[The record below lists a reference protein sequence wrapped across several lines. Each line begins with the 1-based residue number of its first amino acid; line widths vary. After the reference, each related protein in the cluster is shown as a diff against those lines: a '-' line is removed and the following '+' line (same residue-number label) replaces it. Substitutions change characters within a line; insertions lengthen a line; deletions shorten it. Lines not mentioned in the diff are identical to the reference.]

1 LHIMAPE
8 PDQPKLPLRAAGGG
22 GPTEAAQKMRVDGFR
37 EQGHVAA
44 YLDTIYASDIE
55 GKSVQ
60 ERLTFNTKDSFTD
73 HMRSKEAT
81 ALGPVPKVDL
91 SQPLSQYYISSS
103 HNTYLTGHQLYGD
116 ATTAGYTNV
125 LKRGC
130 RCLEIDI
137 WDGDDSDTSAS
148 SSDEDEQ
155 PRPGEQR
162 SKTSKWS
169 KMKAKAARIRGSSPG
184 KSPEKAHAA
193 PGPNEEA
200 GAASQ
205 KPSADTAAPPPEVFR
220 PEPQVV
226 HGWTLTQAIPFRQV
240 CAAIRESAFTA
251 TDLPLI
257 VSLETHTNHE
267 QQQIMVDIM
276 KEAWG
281 EFLVDPKEAAKVGF
295 DTLPS
300 PDSLR
305 RKILIKVKWSP
316 GLKAED
322 ESDLLKVVDT
332 NTTNSSA
339 GDASKPSKMLPQLS
353 ELGMFTRAF
362 SFKQWDQPES
372 AIATHVYSLTE
383 SKAHEMFEDP
393 HDGPKMFE
401 HNRNYLTRIYPR
413 GTRIRSSN
421 YDPLFHWTLGSQI
434 VALNWQSLDHGMML
448 NEGMF
453 AGYQGFVLKPDG
465 FRGTL
470 RASSRDSAPLKSSAA
485 TEASILRRK
494 LKELKVTVFAAENI
508 PTPSE
513 RDSSHPDKLK
523 PYLKFELH
531 VDTHGSPGAG
541 KKGHESRTEQKI
553 DDEEKKERKK
563 YKRRS
568 KTQKTDSPDFDK
580 EDFSWTDLSVVE
592 TLSFL
597 RYVVH
602 NFLNDLFWHLYSIP
616 LLQGNGGDLKLCPD
630 CHLFPPAHA

>member
-1 LHIMAPE
+1 MAPE
-8 PDQPKLPLRAAGGG
+8 PKQPELPLRAAGGG
-22 GPTEAAQKMRVDGFR
+22 GPTEAAQKMRVKSFR
-37 EQGHVAA
+37 EKGHVAA
-44 YLDTIYASDIE
+44 HLDAIYTADIE
-55 GKSVQ
+55 GKTIR
-60 ERLTFNTKDSFTD
+60 EDLTFKTKESFAE
-73 HMRSKEAT
+73 HMRSRDAT
-81 ALGPVPKVDL
+81 ALGPVPNLDL
-91 SQPLSQYYISSS
+91 TQPLSQYYISSS
-103 HNTYLTGHQLYGD
+103 HNTYLTGNQLYGD

-155 PRPGEQR
+155 PRTGEPR
-162 SKTSKWS
+162 KKTSKWS

-184 KSPEKAHAA
+184 KSPEKTTAAIKSSEDAGTASQAA
-193 PGPNEEA
+193 PAGSEA
-200 GAASQ
+200 A
-205 KPSADTAAPPPEVFR
+205 PEVFR

-240 CAAIRESAFTA
+240 CAAIRDSAFTA

-281 EFLVDPKEAAKVGF
+281 EFLVDPKEAAKIGF

-372 AIATHVYSLTE
+372 ALATHVYSLTE
-383 SKAHEMFEDP
+383 SKAHDMFEDP
-393 HDGPKMFE
+393 HDGPKMFK
-401 HNRNYLTRIYPR
+401 HNKNFLTRIYPR

-453 AGYQGFVLKPDG
+453 AGYEGFVLKPDG

-470 RASSRDSAPLKSSAA
+470 AATTEDSALLSSPSAI
-485 TEASILRRK
+485 EASIPRRK
-494 LKELKVTVFAAENI
+494 LKELKVKVFAAENI
-508 PTPSE
+508 PLPNE
-513 RDSSHPDKLK
+513 RDASHPDKLK

-531 VDTHGSPGAG
+531 VDTHGPPGAG
-541 KKGHESRTEQKI
+541 KKGHESRTEPKV

-580 EDFSWTDLSVVE
+580 EEFAWIDLNIVE

-602 NFLNDLFWHLYSIP
+602 IFLE
-616 LLQGNGGDLKLCPD
+616 
-630 CHLFPPAHA
+630 